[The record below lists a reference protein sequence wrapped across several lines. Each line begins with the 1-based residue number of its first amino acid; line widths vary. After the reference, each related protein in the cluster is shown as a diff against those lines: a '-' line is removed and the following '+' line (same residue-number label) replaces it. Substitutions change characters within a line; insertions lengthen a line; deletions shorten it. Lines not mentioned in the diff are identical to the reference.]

1 MHEGILAIAGEN
13 MRGSGANARAVL
25 RSTLAATIA
34 GVASL
39 GAGPAAADGT
49 PGAPLTVSEYIGVAD
64 WSGFYVGGQVGGA
77 WSKTDWQ
84 QVNPNY
90 FNSIGAVV
98 IGTGS
103 SFDADGAIG
112 GILGGYN
119 QQIGR
124 WVFGL
129 ELAANW
135 TDLSHTRASPFFPGR
150 DVFTAESSF
159 IGSITGRVGYTWDRW
174 QWYAKG
180 GWAYGNAKMSL
191 NDQVAGI
198 VASDDSWANGW
209 IIGGGVEYFLWPSIS
224 LGLTYDYIDLDLKG
238 EGDLLNCAGCG
249 ALAPALDSDIIT
261 QSVMARMSFYF
272 TPED

>member
-1 MHEGILAIAGEN
+1 
-13 MRGSGANARAVL
+13 MRGTGVNAGAVL
-25 RSTLAATIA
+25 RSSLAAT
-34 GVASL
+34 VAAMAWL

-77 WSKTDWQ
+77 WSKTDWT

-90 FNSIGAVV
+90 FNTIGAIVV
-98 IGTGS
+98 GTGS
-103 SFDADGAIG
+103 SFDADGALG

-135 TDLSHTRASPFFPGR
+135 TDLSQTRASPFFVR
-150 DVFTAESSF
+150 DVYTTESSW
-159 IGSITGRVGYTWDRW
+159 IASITGRVGYTWDRW
-174 QWYAKG
+174 QWFVKG
-180 GWAYGNAKMSL
+180 GWASGDTTLTL

-198 VASDDSWANGW
+198 VATQDAWAHGW

-224 LGLTYDYIDLDLKG
+224 VGLTYDYIDLDLNG
-238 EGDLLNCAGCG
+238 ENISCPGCG
-249 ALAPALDSDIIT
+249 VGVGFGVPVIDSDIIT
-261 QSVMARMSFYF
+261 QSVMARMSFYL